1 MSLKNYN
8 VNENKYFS
16 NIIYCNVNTNEITID
31 YKLFTSY
38 TLFLLLKDV
47 ETMFKEMSS
56 KQRTIYLNNIVT
68 NDNPY
73 ITSLPD
79 IFDLFDYTL
88 MSMVKNEHIMLM
100 HHHPDISNTYIYG
113 LLTSKLAIPV
123 SLSTE
128 LDNSLNELNQNM
140 SNILLIKQKKEEL
153 QSVTHSYIDSITIVN
168 NDYTEVNQILKNNF
182 LFTLSILS
190 KLKSTNVFNIP
201 QLREIL
207 HRYWCCI
214 TKHVYTVITFLE
226 AYNTI

>member
-1 MSLKNYN
+1 MSLTSTN
-8 VNENKYFS
+8 VNENKYYDD
-16 NIIYCNVNTNEITID
+16 IIYCTVKTNDTVN
-31 YKLFTSY
+31 YKLFPSY
-38 TLFLLLKDV
+38 TLFSLLKDV
-47 ETMFKEMSS
+47 ESMFKEMSS
-56 KQRTIYLNNIVT
+56 KQRTIYLKNIVT

-128 LDNSLNELNQNM
+128 LYNSLNELNQNM
-140 SNILLIKQKKEEL
+140 SNILLIKQQLQVL
-153 QSVTHSYIDSITIVN
+153 QSVTHTYIDSITIVN
-168 NDYTEVNQILKNNF
+168 DDYTEFNQIIIDNL
-182 LFTLSILS
+182 LFILSILG
-190 KLKSTNVFNIP
+190 KLTSTNVFNIP
-201 QLREIL
+201 QLRELL
-207 HRYWCCI
+207 HRFWYCI